1 MKHFSI
7 ITVILVI
14 FMFSSIM
21 AAEVNTLAAAKVQVE
36 NDKLIVPI
44 ELTNVQPMAALD
56 LPLKYSKGVT
66 LEEVTFD
73 GTRSENFDFKYASI
87 DVANSQ
93 VIIGMIP
100 MVFGNKND
108 LEPGSGVVANLVFRI
123 DDPSLESVE
132 LAPIVTKNPDHSLM
146 YVYNEGTEIK
156 SMEPEISGLVV
167 ALNGGATTPESAL
180 PTKFALKQNAPNPF
194 NPTTMVSYDLP
205 KPANVRLEIFNVL
218 GQRVKTL
225 VDGYQEAGS
234 KSVMWDGTDR
244 SGSSV
249 ASGIYFYRIQAGENT
264 ATMKM
269 MMLK

>member
-21 AAEVNTLAAAKVQVE
+21 AAEVNTLAAAKVRVE

-44 ELTNVQPMAALD
+44 ELKNVQPMAALD

-73 GTRSENFDFKYASI
+73 GTRSENFDFKFANI
-87 DVANSQ
+87 DNANNQ

-100 MVFGNKND
+100 MVYGNKTD

-123 DDPSLESVE
+123 DNPSLESVE
-132 LAPIVTKNPDHSLM
+132 LTPIVTRNPDHSLM
-146 YVYNEGTEIK
+146 YVYTEGTELK
-156 SMEPEISGLVV
+156 SMEPELSGLVV
-167 ALNGGATTPESAL
+167 ALNGASTPESAL

-205 KPANVRLEIFNVL
+205 KPTNVRLEIFNVL

-234 KSVMWDGTDR
+234 QSVMWDGTDR

-249 ASGIYFYRIQAGENT
+249 ASGIYFYRIQAGENS